1 MQNPCRILIVEDD
14 ADQRT
19 LFTLAL
25 SSIGFDVLSLC
36 DAEEAIARLRVD
48 RFDLVLS
55 DWYLPG
61 AMGDEFLRAVK
72 QEQPGVL
79 TILMSSHDHVRT
91 AANDCGTDGWFRKN
105 DGIVRLRALVC
116 ACLDHEFAQ

>member
-14 ADQRT
+14 ADQRM

-36 DAEEAIARLRVD
+36 DAEEALARLHDD

-61 AMGDEFLRAVK
+61 AMGDEFLRVVK
-72 QEQPGVL
+72 QEQPETM

-91 AANDCGTDGWFRKN
+91 AAGDCGTDGWFCKN
-105 DGIVRLRALVC
+105 DGIIRLRALVC
-116 ACLDHEFAQ
+116 ACLDHEHAR